1 MTSEK
6 VTVKQAVKRLSEVNK
21 NKNTPLPDL
30 EGVWVG
36 EGEGV
41 NYIHLTPTHSS
52 RKFYNSTI
60 KRTKRLIFHEYNRY

>member
-6 VTVKQAVKRLSEVNK
+6 VTVKQAVKRLSEVNN

-41 NYIHLTPTHSS
+41 N
-52 RKFYNSTI
+52 
-60 KRTKRLIFHEYNRY
+60 

>member
-6 VTVKQAVKRLSEVNK
+6 VTVKQAVQRLSEANN

-30 EGVWVG
+30 EDVWVG

-41 NYIHLTPTHSS
+41 NYIHITPTPSS
-52 RKFYNSTI
+52 RKFYNSTMKRI
-60 KRTKRLIFHEYNRY
+60 KRLMFYEYNRY